1 MKVIDHVNWTEE
13 DLKKLMK
20 EYVAKADN
28 TSNSYSD
35 RDVFRQLYYHYKSQL
50 IELIKKQDENN

>member
-1 MKVIDHVNWTEE
+1 MVNWTEE

-20 EYVAKADN
+20 EYSAKADN

-35 RDVFRQLYYHYKSQL
+35 RDVFRQLYYHYKTLLMEIQN
-50 IELIKKQDENN
+50 ENN

>member
-20 EYVAKADN
+20 EYAAKADN

-50 IELIKKQDENN
+50 IELKEK